1 MHGES
6 GVGSVHLCSA
16 RNAVK
21 QLLDYRT
28 NPASATKIELT
39 DGEHLTVILNNLCK
53 SNLKTRG
60 AGGGE
65 GASQAVGES
74 WVQSGQDV
82 HWAHDDLPG
91 DGWYPNILAEG
102 DRLPS

>member
-1 MHGES
+1 M
-6 GVGSVHLCSA
+6 
-16 RNAVK
+16 K
-21 QLLDYRT
+21 QLLDDRT

-39 DGEHLTVILNNLCK
+39 DGEHLAVILNDLCK

-82 HWAHDDLPG
+82 HRAHDDLPG
-91 DGWYPNILAEG
+91 DG
-102 DRLPS
+102 